1 MKTESFTYDNYSW
14 KPLHADI
21 SFERDRVSVGV
32 RTADLCGVSMPGSID
47 FSPGKVQLDLK
58 PKSERQELDSALA
71 CLANKK
77 GLVVG
82 KFDFDGNV
90 TAKAR
95 HEDVLKSLQGNLR
108 LDTDGGRIYR
118 WGLLAKVFAILNVT
132 EVFSGRLP
140 DLTKEG
146 FAYDSATVQAEF
158 QGDKLVVKE
167 MVIDSPSMELAC
179 LGNINLVNKK
189 LDLKILVAPLK
200 SVDSVVKK
208 IPLVNHVLGGT
219 LISIP
224 IKVEGVVGDPTV
236 TPLSPSAVGSGLMGI
251 MKRTLELPFKIIE
264 PLAPAD

>member
-1 MKTESFTYDNYSW
+1 
-14 KPLHADI
+14 
-21 SFERDRVSVGV
+21 
-32 RTADLCGVSMPGSID
+32 
-47 FSPGKVQLDLK
+47 
-58 PKSERQELDSALA
+58 
-71 CLANKK
+71 
-77 GLVVG
+77 
-82 KFDFDGNV
+82 
-90 TAKAR
+90 
-95 HEDVLKSLQGNLR
+95 
-108 LDTDGGRIYR
+108 
-118 WGLLAKVFAILNVT
+118 
-132 EVFSGRLP
+132 
-140 DLTKEG
+140 
-146 FAYDSATVQAEF
+146 
-158 QGDKLVVKE
+158 
-167 MVIDSPSMELAC
+167 LAC